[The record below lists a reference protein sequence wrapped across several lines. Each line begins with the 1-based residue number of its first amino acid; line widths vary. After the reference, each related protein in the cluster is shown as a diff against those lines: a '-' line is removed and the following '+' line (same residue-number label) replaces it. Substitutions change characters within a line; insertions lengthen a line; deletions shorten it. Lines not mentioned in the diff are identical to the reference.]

1 MLTDKQERDEFLR
14 SCRGKIR
21 ENVLARMDFTNE
33 ISDDHVLEL
42 IDEEITELS
51 AGQGLY
57 LREMTQLRQEVFHSL
72 RKLDILQDLVDDP
85 TITEIMING
94 PENIF
99 VERAGRTQRIP
110 MQFSS
115 SQRLLDVVARVV
127 SGCNRVVNEASPIA
141 DARLPNG
148 DRVNVVLSPAAL
160 NGPIMTIRRFPEH
173 AIEIPDL
180 IAFGSI
186 SKELSEYLGCLVEAG
201 YNIFISGGTGS
212 GKTTFLNAL
221 SARIPTQERVIT
233 IEDNAELQIR
243 HIPNLVR
250 LEARNA
256 NVDGCIPISIRDLIR
271 TSLRMRPD
279 RIIVGEVRG
288 QEALDMIQAMNTGHD
303 GSMST
308 GHANSA
314 KDMMARLEVMVLEG
328 ADLPV
333 SAIRAQIASA
343 IDIVVHLGRL
353 RDKSRKLLEIAEIT
367 GMQDGVIQM
376 QTLFAFQESGERNGR
391 IEGEWVPK
399 NTLARTE
406 KLALAGMRLAE
417 Q

>member
-1 MLTDKQERDEFLR
+1 M
-14 SCRGKIR
+14 
-21 ENVLARMDFTNE
+21 
-33 ISDDHVLEL
+33 
-42 IDEEITELS
+42 
-51 AGQGLY
+51 
-57 LREMTQLRQEVFHSL
+57 
-72 RKLDILQDLVDDP
+72 
-85 TITEIMING
+85 
-94 PENIF
+94 
-99 VERAGRTQRIP
+99 
-110 MQFSS
+110 
-115 SQRLLDVVARVV
+115 
-127 SGCNRVVNEASPIA
+127 
-141 DARLPNG
+141 
-148 DRVNVVLSPAAL
+148 
-160 NGPIMTIRRFPEH
+160 
-173 AIEIPDL
+173 
-180 IAFGSI
+180 
-186 SKELSEYLGCLVEAG
+186 
-201 YNIFISGGTGS
+201 
-212 GKTTFLNAL
+212 
-221 SARIPTQERVIT
+221 
-233 IEDNAELQIR
+233 QIR